1 MAEHLFRRKLGHVFD
16 VCCSSAGLSAAVG
29 AKASP
34 NAIAVMRELGC
45 DLTVHRSR
53 FLTSEKIDDADL
65 IVVMTS
71 AHRDA
76 VCRLFPKARN
86 RVRLLHAF
94 GVADTA
100 KDVTDPFGQSET
112 RYRQIRDELD
122 EAITDMALFLKNQG
136 APLINNAKKDG

>member
-1 MAEHLFRRKLGHVFD
+1 
-16 VCCSSAGLSAAVG
+16 
-29 AKASP
+29 
-34 NAIAVMRELGC
+34 IAVMRELDC

-53 FLTSEKIDDADL
+53 FLTPEKIDDADL